1 MIKLLDFDVAQPGV
15 VTIYADTKE
24 EVPATAEALKAA
36 LEGDLTNRWDSD
48 IAAGSLIITSTFDV
62 AFVRSDGL
70 IQWKGEDPVESADS
84 EIEE

>member
-24 EVPATAEALKAA
+24 EVPETDEALKAA

-70 IQWKGEDPVESADS
+70 IQWKGDEPVEPEDS